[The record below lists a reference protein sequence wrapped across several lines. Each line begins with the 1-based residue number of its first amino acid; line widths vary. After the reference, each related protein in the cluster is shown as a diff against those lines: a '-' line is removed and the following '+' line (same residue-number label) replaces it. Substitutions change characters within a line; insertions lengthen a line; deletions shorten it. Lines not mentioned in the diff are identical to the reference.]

1 MKYASVFKRA
11 WAMVWRYRAL
21 WIFGTLLALTTV
33 NGFYFGYSPHR
44 GEAERGIAIR
54 LTEDSTIYL
63 PGEGLT
69 IDLTGP
75 GGPSIRVDGVDG
87 RELRELE
94 ELFAEVIPRWIWAIL
109 IAAGVVLAGLILVS
123 TTARYVAEAALI
135 RMVNATEESGERM
148 SVGQGFRLGWSRSA
162 WRLFLIDLATKLPV
176 RLVLAVLFLLALS
189 PLLLWISGSVAA
201 GAVGTLFTTIL
212 LFLVVVV
219 AIAASAALSLLIHTI
234 RRACAI
240 EGLGVVASIRR
251 GLAVVKAH
259 LKEVVVV
266 WLMWIGV
273 RIAWMAAAVIVMILI
288 FPVILLFIVAGAML
302 GGLSAVT
309 VGLLL
314 SPFLGDVA
322 PWIVGAIVGLPIF
335 ILVMS
340 APMLFLS
347 GLVEVLKSGTWT
359 LTYRD
364 LRALESAVPQA
375 LPELGTAGL
384 EAVPANA

>member
-21 WIFGTLLALTTV
+21 WIFGALLALTTV
-33 NGFYFGYSPHR
+33 NGFYFGYGPHR
-44 GEAERGIAIR
+44 DEAGRGIAIK
-54 LTEDSTIYL
+54 LTENSTIYL

-69 IDLTGP
+69 IDLTDPQGF
-75 GGPSIRVDGVDG
+75 SIHRDG
-87 RELRELE
+87 RELHELE
-94 ELFAEVIPRWIWAIL
+94 ALFTEVVPRWIWAVV
-109 IAAGVVLAGLILVS
+109 IAAVIVLAGLLLVG
-123 TTARYVAEAALI
+123 TIARYVAEAALI
-135 RMVNATEESGERM
+135 RMVNATEESGERL

-162 WRLFLIDLATKLPV
+162 WRLFLIDLIIHLPV
-176 RLVLAVLFLLALS
+176 RLALAVLFLLALS

-201 GAVGTLFTTIL
+201 GAVGTLFTTML

-234 RRACAI
+234 RRACTI
-240 EGLGVVASIRR
+240 EELGVIASIRR
-251 GLAVVKAH
+251 GLAVVRAH
-259 LKEVVVV
+259 LKEVVAV

-273 RIAWMAAAVIVMILI
+273 HLAWMVLAVPAMILI
-288 FPVILLFIVAGAML
+288 FPATLLFIVVGAVL
-302 GGLSAVT
+302 GGLPAVT
-309 VGLLL
+309 VGALL

-340 APMLFLS
+340 VPMLFLS
-347 GLVEVLKSGTWT
+347 GLVEVLKSSTWT
-359 LTYRD
+359 LAYRD
-364 LRALESAVPQA
+364 LRALESAAPQT

-384 EAVPANA
+384 EAAPANA

>member
-21 WIFGTLLALTTV
+21 WIFGALLALTTV
-33 NGFYFGYSPHR
+33 NGFYFGYNPHR
-44 GEAERGIAIR
+44 VEADRWTPIKVAEGY
-54 LTEDSTIYL
+54 TFYF
-63 PGEGLT
+63 PGEGPA
-69 IDLTGP
+69 IDLTDPEGF
-75 GGPSIRVDGVDG
+75 SIHLDD
-87 RELRELE
+87 RELQQLE
-94 ELFAEVIPRWIWAIL
+94 ALFTEVIPRWIWAIV
-109 IAAGVVLAGLILVS
+109 IAALIVLVVLILLGTV
-123 TTARYVAEAALI
+123 ARYVAEAALI
-135 RMVNATEESGERM
+135 RMVNATEESGERL
-148 SVGQGFRLGWSRSA
+148 SAGQGFRLGWSRSA

-176 RLVLAVLFLLALS
+176 RLALAVLFLLALS

-201 GAVGTLFTTIL
+201 GAVGTLFTTML

-219 AIAASAALSLLIHTI
+219 AIAASAALSLLIHSI

-273 RIAWMAAAVIVMILI
+273 RLAWMVLAVPVMILI
-288 FPVILLFIVAGAML
+288 FPATLLFVVVGAVL
-302 GGLSAVT
+302 GGLPAVT
-309 VGLLL
+309 VGALL

-347 GLVEVLKSGTWT
+347 GLVEVLKSSTWT
-359 LTYRD
+359 LAYRD
-364 LRALESAVPQA
+364 LRALESAVPQT
-375 LPELGTAGL
+375 LPELGAAGL
-384 EAVPANA
+384 EAAPANA

>member
-1 MKYASVFKRA
+1 
-11 WAMVWRYRAL
+11 MVWRYRAL
-21 WIFGTLLALTTV
+21 WIFGALLALTTV
-33 NGFYFGYSPHR
+33 NGFYFGYNPHR
-44 GEAERGIAIR
+44 VEAGRWTPIKVAEGY
-54 LTEDSTIYL
+54 TFYL
-63 PGEGLT
+63 PGEGPA
-69 IDLTGP
+69 IDLTDPEGF
-75 GGPSIRVDGVDG
+75 SIHLDG

-94 ELFAEVIPRWIWAIL
+94 ALFTEVIPRWIWAIV
-109 IAAGVVLAGLILVS
+109 IVAAIVLAGLLLVG
-123 TTARYVAEAALI
+123 TIARYVAEAALI
-135 RMVNATEESGERM
+135 RMVNATEESGERL

-162 WRLFLIDLATKLPV
+162 WRLFLIDLVIHLPV

-189 PLLLWISGSVAA
+189 PLLLWVSGSVAA

-240 EGLGVVASIRR
+240 EGLGVIASIRR
-251 GLAVVKAH
+251 GLAVARAH

-273 RIAWMAAAVIVMILI
+273 RLAWMVLAVPVMILI
-288 FPVILLFIVAGAML
+288 FPATLLFVVVGAVL
-302 GGLSAVT
+302 GGLPAVA
-309 VGLLL
+309 VGALL

-359 LTYRD
+359 LAYRD
-364 LRALESAVPQA
+364 LRALESAAPQA
-375 LPELGTAGL
+375 LPELGTADL

>member
-1 MKYASVFKRA
+1 MKYGNILKRA
-11 WAMVWRYRAL
+11 WGMVWRYRAL
-21 WIFGTLLALTTV
+21 WIFGALLALTTV
-33 NGFYFGYSPHR
+33 NGFYFGYNPHR
-44 GEAERGIAIR
+44 VEAERGIAIR

-63 PGEGLT
+63 PGTGLT
-69 IDLTGP
+69 IDLTQP
-75 GGPSIRVDGVDG
+75 RVPSIRVDD

-94 ELFAEVIPRWIWAIL
+94 RLLAEVIPHWVWAIV
-109 IAAGVVLAGLILVS
+109 IAAVIVLVVLILVS

-162 WRLFLIDLATKLPV
+162 WRLFLIDLVIHLPV
-176 RLVLAVLFLLALS
+176 RLVLTLLFLLALS
-189 PLLLWISGSVAA
+189 PLLLWVSGSVAA

-212 LFLVVVV
+212 FFLVAVV
-219 AIAASAALSLLIHTI
+219 AVAASAALSLLIHSI

-251 GLAVVKAH
+251 GLAMVKAH

-266 WLMWIGV
+266 WLMWLGV
-273 RIAWMAAAVIVMILI
+273 RIAWMAAAVVVMILI
-288 FPVILLFIVAGAML
+288 FPVILLFIVAGVML

-347 GLVEVLKSGTWT
+347 GLVEVLKSSTWT
-359 LTYRD
+359 LAYRD
-364 LRALESAVPQA
+364 LRALESAAPQT
-375 LPELGTAGL
+375 LPELSTAGL
-384 EAVPANA
+384 EAAQANA

>member
-21 WIFGTLLALTTV
+21 WIFGALLALTTV
-33 NGFYFGYSPHR
+33 NGFYFGYNPHR
-44 GEAERGIAIR
+44 VEAGRWTPIKVAEGY
-54 LTEDSTIYL
+54 TFYL
-63 PGEGLT
+63 PGEGPA
-69 IDLTGP
+69 IDLTDPEGF
-75 GGPSIRVDGVDG
+75 SIHLDG

-94 ELFAEVIPRWIWAIL
+94 ALFTEVIPHWVWAIV
-109 IAAGVVLAGLILVS
+109 IAAVIVLVVLILVS

-135 RMVNATEESGERM
+135 RMVNATEESGERL

-176 RLVLAVLFLLALS
+176 RLALAVLFLLALS

-219 AIAASAALSLLIHTI
+219 AIAASAALSLLIHSI

-240 EGLGVVASIRR
+240 EGLGVIPSIRR
-251 GLAVVKAH
+251 GLAVAKAH

-273 RIAWMAAAVIVMILI
+273 RIAWMAAAVVVMILI
-288 FPVILLFIVAGAML
+288 FPATLLFVVVGAVL
-302 GGLSAVT
+302 GGLPAVA
-309 VGLLL
+309 VGALL

-335 ILVMS
+335 ALVMS

-347 GLVEVLKSGTWT
+347 GLVEVLKSSTWT
-359 LTYRD
+359 LAYRD
-364 LRALESAVPQA
+364 LRALESAAPQT

-384 EAVPANA
+384 EAAQASA